1 MKYFIGLDLGTS
13 GVKAVLFDEKGQIVS
28 DSICEY
34 KLYVPQE
41 NYAEQDA
48 LEWKE
53 GTILALN
60 NLLIKANIY

>member
-34 KLYVPQE
+34 KLYVP
-41 NYAEQDA
+41 
-48 LEWKE
+48 
-53 GTILALN
+53 
-60 NLLIKANIY
+60 